1 MARPSGGG
9 SNPHFVQVA
18 DWADVLPLVDF
29 EPRVPEHTAGLER
42 QNLTVFVMDHR
53 KREVARSRRSVEA
66 HYGDFVFAQ
75 SMPGVS
81 EAKRLALS
89 VAYGVQA
96 RTVGITGC
104 EGRGYER
111 GPPVGDEDPD
121 GRSPAVVTWCDGP
134 LFFLLASTELD
145 LEALVRIG
153 RSVRHP
159 SA

>member
-1 MARPSGGG
+1 MAQPSSGGA
-9 SNPHFVQVA
+9 NPHFLQIA
-18 DWADVLPLVDF
+18 DWGDVVPLVDF
-29 EPRVPEHTAGLER
+29 EPVVPAYTAGLER
-42 QNLTVFVMDHR
+42 QSLSVFVMDHR
-53 KREVARSRRSVEA
+53 KRQVARSRRSVEA

-96 RTVGITGC
+96 RTVDVSGC

-111 GPPVGDEDPD
+111 GPPVDDEDPD

-145 LEALVRIG
+145 LEELVRIG
-153 RSVRHP
+153 SSVRPP